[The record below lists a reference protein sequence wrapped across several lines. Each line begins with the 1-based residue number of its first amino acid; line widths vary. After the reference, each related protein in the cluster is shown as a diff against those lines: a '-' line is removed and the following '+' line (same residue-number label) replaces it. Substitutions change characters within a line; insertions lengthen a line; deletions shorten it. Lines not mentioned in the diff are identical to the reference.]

1 MCEIVGIWGDVEK
14 SKIQSMTDAL
24 RHRGSDGHG
33 MPVQFNQKEPDH
45 LKLRVLSTDSKR

>member
-24 RHRGSDGHG
+24 RHRGRDAC
-33 MPVQFNQKEPDH
+33 PV
-45 LKLRVLSTDSKR
+45 